1 MRRRLLLVAV
11 LVAMAALPVLAQTG
25 APSEV
30 PVRLLPQTP
39 LALLTLVAI
48 PIGLAVA
55 FWRGHSPTFVFA
67 AGILLTFFVQL
78 LAGEL
83 RMPGVMAEL
92 SLRPYLYVRGWQ
104 WWAVFTHMFLHG
116 GFLHLI
122 GNLILLVLVGPRL
135 EDYISERNFILL
147 YLAAGF
153 AGGAASLLLFGDDVQ
168 TGLVPNVGASG
179 AIFGILAAFAMR
191 LPREKIPI
199 PVGFMIFVPAY
210 VAFPLYVLM
219 QFYFIFAQNNVA
231 WWAHFAGAAVGA
243 VFAYFW
249 KPEKPDAL
257 TWETIEPEGM

>member
-1 MRRRLLLVAV
+1 MRRRLLVAA
-11 LVAMAALPVLAQTG
+11 LLALAALPVLAQSG
-25 APSEV
+25 GPAVV

-39 LALLTLVAI
+39 LALLTLLAI
-48 PIGLAVA
+48 PVGLAVA

-67 AGILLTFFVQL
+67 AAILLVFFVQL
-78 LAGEL
+78 AAGEL
-83 RMPGVMAEL
+83 GMPGVVAEL

-104 WWAVFTHMFLHG
+104 WWGIFTHMFLHG

-135 EDYISERNFILL
+135 EAYISERNFVLL
-147 YLAAGF
+147 YLAAGL
-153 AGGAASLLLFGDDVQ
+153 AGGVASLALFGNDPG
-168 TGLVPNVGASG
+168 TGLVPNLGASG

-191 LPREKIPI
+191 LPKEKIPI

-210 VAFPLYVLM
+210 IAFPLYVLM

-249 KPEKPDAL
+249 KPDKPDAM